1 MAKLLNVSSSPHVR
15 SSLTTNKI
23 MYQVILSLM
32 PVSIL
37 GVINYGM
44 GALSVILAAVIAA
57 VAAEAAFNAIIKKP
71 QTIADGSAALTGL
84 LLALVLPPN
93 LPLYIP
99 VLGSVFAIV
108 VVKGMFGGLGKNF
121 MNPALAARCFLLIS
135 YGSRMTTYKI
145 DGVTTAT
152 PLVNIAAGQPVDLL
166 ELFIGHTSGIIGS
179 SVLGILIGALILF
192 ACKVITY
199 EIPVATIGSFAIF
212 MVLFGGRG
220 FDFIEL
226 LVHIMGGGI
235 LFGAIFMAT
244 DYVTSPV
251 TPAGQW
257 VFGIVIGVL
266 CGLFRVCGSAP
277 DSASYAIIFANIL
290 VPLIEDYTVPVAYG
304 HRVAKEKKQFSIP
317 KPAITLCII
326 TLVAGAALSGV
337 YALTKDTIAAQKLA
351 KEQASYKAVCTE
363 AAEFVNDEAIDAK
376 IAELAGGIYGTDF
389 GKSYINKVLVGK
401 DAAGEIV
408 GYVISATSG
417 DGFDGN
423 IVMSIGLD
431 VNGVVTGI
439 EFTTISETAGMG
451 MLVVEPAFKDQYI
464 GDDVER
470 FEVNKVGGSTE
481 PHQVDGVAG
490 ATISSKA
497 VTNAVNAARD
507 FFAANMK

>member
-1 MAKLLNVSSSPHVR
+1 M
-15 SSLTTNKI
+15 
-23 MYQVILSLM
+23 
-32 PVSIL
+32 
-37 GVINYGM
+37 
-44 GALSVILAAVIAA
+44 
-57 VAAEAAFNAIIKKP
+57 
-71 QTIADGSAALTGL
+71 
-84 LLALVLPPN
+84 
-93 LPLYIP
+93 
-99 VLGSVFAIV
+99 
-108 VVKGMFGGLGKNF
+108 
-121 MNPALAARCFLLIS
+121 
-135 YGSRMTTYKI
+135 
-145 DGVTTAT
+145 
-152 PLVNIAAGQPVDLL
+152 
-166 ELFIGHTSGIIGS
+166 
-179 SVLGILIGALILF
+179 
-192 ACKVITY
+192 
-199 EIPVATIGSFAIF
+199 
-212 MVLFGGRG
+212 
-220 FDFIEL
+220 
-226 LVHIMGGGI
+226 
-235 LFGAIFMAT
+235 
-244 DYVTSPV
+244 
-251 TPAGQW
+251 
-257 VFGIVIGVL
+257 
-266 CGLFRVCGSAP
+266 
-277 DSASYAIIFANIL
+277 
-290 VPLIEDYTVPVAYG
+290 
-304 HRVAKEKKQFSIP
+304 
-317 KPAITLCII
+317 
-326 TLVAGAALSGV
+326 VAGAALSGV